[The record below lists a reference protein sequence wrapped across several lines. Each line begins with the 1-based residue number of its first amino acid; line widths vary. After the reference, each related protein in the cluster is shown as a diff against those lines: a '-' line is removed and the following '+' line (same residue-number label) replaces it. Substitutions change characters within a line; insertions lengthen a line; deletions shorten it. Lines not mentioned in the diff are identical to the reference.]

1 MITTLRI
8 TSVLAA
14 AAVLTG
20 VLLKY
25 FVLPADSSVGAD
37 PRVEKVLDSPG
48 VTERFKQTE
57 GARTKAAANQS
68 SPLVQQA
75 IAYARY
81 LSPPQKKKALPGRR
95 TTAKGI
101 TAGPVTPKF
110 QVFATTYF
118 EGNPELSQALI
129 DEPGKGRHWVRQ
141 SSMVGHLLI
150 EQVKDG
156 VVIVKSS
163 EETFELEIE
172 KSAKTASSK
181 AKPPLSKGSS
191 TSSGYRRPPPP
202 PSRTVYSPTKA
213 SSSRTPAARTPSAR
227 TPSKAP
233 RASNSTI
240 SSEKAEELERTLEN
254 LERSYRLGGKTVPGL
269 SGEES
274 AARVR
279 KLLSS
284 FRSTTANAKDV
295 NSPATAAAEPKD
307 DDPNRVSP
315 ESKSDKIEAAAPK
328 PAAPAPK

>member
-37 PRVEKVLDSPG
+37 PRIEEVLDSPG

-57 GARTKAAANQS
+57 GARAKAAANQS

-75 IAYARY
+75 VAYARY
-81 LSPPQKKKALPGRR
+81 LSPPQKKKPLPSRR

-101 TAGPVTPKF
+101 TTGPVTPKF
-110 QVFATTYF
+110 QVYATTYF

-163 EETFELEIE
+163 DETFELEIE
-172 KSAKTASSK
+172 QSSKTASSQTR
-181 AKPPLSKGSS
+181 PPISKGASS
-191 TSSGYRRPPPP
+191 SSSYRRSPPP
-202 PSRTVYSPTKA
+202 PSKTVHSPAKA
-213 SSSRTPAARTPSAR
+213 SSSRTPTAKTPSR
-227 TPSKAP
+227 PP
-233 RASNSTI
+233 RVNNSAL
-240 SSEKAEELERTLEN
+240 SSEKAKELERTLEN
-254 LERSYRLGGKTVPGL
+254 LERSYRSGGKTVPGL
-269 SGEES
+269 TGEES

-279 KLLSS
+279 KLLAS
-284 FRSTTANAKDV
+284 FRSTAAKAENGNGQTTAGERLKDSTQDP
-295 NSPATAAAEPKD
+295 NKTSPA
-307 DDPNRVSP
+307 
-315 ESKSDKIEAAAPK
+315 SKTDKIEATAPR
-328 PAAPAPK
+328 PPAPTPK